1 MIRVGISVVL
11 LAIIAAPVV
20 AEPAP
25 IKATVRQLLTAPK
38 KYNGRRV
45 DVVGFYRGR
54 YEDSSLCTTA
64 HAAAD
69 PQEDEKTA
77 WVEASIYDKRYGN
90 PPASPKS
97 PEYNF
102 TGRVH
107 VIGTFRYHPAFRRT
121 VETRGD
127 GHKIIHQLPVGYG
140 HMGLWSCALFDVT
153 YFRVL
158 K

>member
-1 MIRVGISVVL
+1 MMRVGISVAL

-25 IKATVRQLLTAPK
+25 IKVTVRQLLMTPK

-54 YEDSSLCTTA
+54 YEDSSLCPTA
-64 HAAAD
+64 HAAAN
-69 PQEDEKTA
+69 PRGNQKEV
-77 WVEASIYDKRYGN
+77 WVEADIYDKRYGN

-102 TGRVH
+102 TGRVRI
-107 VIGTFRYHPAFRRT
+107 IGTFRYRPAFRRT
-121 VETRGD
+121 AQTRSVP
-127 GHKIIHQLPVGYG
+127 HWPVGYG
-140 HMGLWSCALFDVT
+140 HMGLFSSALFDVT
-153 YFRVL
+153 YFRAL